1 VVVGIFVHRERT
13 KGAEPAATETTQTA
27 TQTATQWPANR
38 RDLEPGRVEMQ
49 NQTPSG
55 FQQAQYPAQA
65 APPSDP
71 RIQHVYEGDGYD
83 DGGTRLHYN
92 IEV

>member
-1 VVVGIFVHRERT
+1 MVVGIFVHRECT

-27 TQTATQWPANR
+27 TQWPVNR

-65 APPSDP
+65 ARLSDP
-71 RIQHVYEGDGYD
+71 PILHVHEGDGYD
-83 DGGTRLHYN
+83 GEDARLHYN